1 MCRYSNTRQEIRY
14 SWYVFKDLDEINE
27 TWEKIQTTTVN
38 DDLQGCVLVTCSTMK
53 YNPTM
58 PGSGPSTTGVI
69 CVYIEEHNMDTI
81 GFKLIE
87 IVQQDIKYK
96 TESDSL
102 AGNMCTQ
109 VVEKLPS
116 KRFSGTKANHL
127 LYLRITHAMEHP
139 DTRRI
144 YDILMLLRLL

>member
-38 DDLQGCVLVTCSTMK
+38 DDLQGCVLVACFTMK

-58 PGSGPSTTGVI
+58 SGSGPSTTGVI
-69 CVYIEEHNMDTI
+69 CVYTEEHDMDTI

-87 IVQQDIKYK
+87 IVQQNIKYK

-116 KRFSGTKANHL
+116 K
-127 LYLRITHAMEHP
+127 
-139 DTRRI
+139 
-144 YDILMLLRLL
+144 